1 MVFIMLYISPIL
13 LGLVIY
19 IIYMAVVLIGR
30 VIKFIKATPKII
42 NINQLI
48 KKTKYIYLKLQVINN
63 KEGLE
68 QLKKLQDKKEKI
80 NDILSDKFNCNEV
93 TYIKY
98 MDILNETYF
107 CFLDNLEKYWL
118 AIKCINTI
126 DNEFFY
132 KRIHCDKWHSKQE
145 EETLT
150 LRYEVSNDNHIIANK
165 LLFEN
170 EKVLLKLDVLVAEI
184 ISINNDSANKVKL
197 AKQNLLNISKGI
209 NNFG

>member
-1 MVFIMLYISPIL
+1 MLYISPIL

-19 IIYMAVVLIGR
+19 IFYIAVVLIFR
-30 VIKFIKATPKII
+30 VIKFIKSTPKII
-42 NINQLI
+42 NINRLKQKI
-48 KKTKYIYLKLQVINN
+48 EYISLKLQDINN
-63 KEGLE
+63 KEGLG

-80 NDILSDKFNCNEV
+80 NEVLGDRFDSNEV

-98 MDILNETYF
+98 TDTLNETYF

-132 KRIHCDKWHSKQE
+132 KRIQDDKWHSKQE
-145 EETLT
+145 EKTLT
-150 LRYEVSNDNHIIANK
+150 LRCKVSNNHHSIANK

-170 EKVLLKLDVLVAEI
+170 EKALLNLDVFLAEI
-184 ISINNDSANKVKL
+184 ISINNDGTNKVKL
-197 AKQNLLNISKGI
+197 AKQNLLNISKRI
-209 NNFG
+209 NNNS